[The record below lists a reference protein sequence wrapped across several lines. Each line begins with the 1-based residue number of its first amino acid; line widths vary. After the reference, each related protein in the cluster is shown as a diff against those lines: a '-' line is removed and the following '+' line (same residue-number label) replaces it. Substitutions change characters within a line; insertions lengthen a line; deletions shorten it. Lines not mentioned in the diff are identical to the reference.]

1 MRTKTMG
8 EEERRRRVW
17 EWNREKEAR
26 RRVGRNSEEVWSLRT
41 EGPPEGALGL
51 WDVGEEDE
59 ENGGVVARREES
71 SGDG

>member
-8 EEERRRRVW
+8 EEEKRRRVW

-26 RRVGRNSEEVWSLRT
+26 RRLGRNSEEVWSIRT

-51 WDVGEEDE
+51 WYVKEEEQEDTGRGARAERGEEK
-59 ENGGVVARREES
+59 G
-71 SGDG
+71 

>member
-41 EGPPEGALGL
+41 EAPGRGMLGVWDEEEGEEGA
-51 WDVGEEDE
+51 
-59 ENGGVVARREES
+59 
-71 SGDG
+71 

>member
-1 MRTKTMG
+1 MG

-41 EGPPEGALGL
+41 EAPGRGMLGVWDEEEGEEGA
-51 WDVGEEDE
+51 
-59 ENGGVVARREES
+59 
-71 SGDG
+71 